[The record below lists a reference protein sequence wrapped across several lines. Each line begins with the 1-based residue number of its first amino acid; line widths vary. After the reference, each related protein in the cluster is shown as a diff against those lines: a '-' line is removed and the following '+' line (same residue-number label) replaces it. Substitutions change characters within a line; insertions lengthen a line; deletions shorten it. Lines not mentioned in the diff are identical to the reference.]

1 MIFISCCTDNTAQ
14 LLVAQG
20 LQSPVFPFKGKNP
33 ATPYQGLCSTLSIVT
48 QPLLPAIPW
57 GQDIKSGSGSP
68 SPLPRGRQ
76 DVILAPGGKLS
87 LCTNHCLANPAAEVQ
102 ITPRSLPGLVTAV
115 ANPIVVTGS
124 SGGADR
130 SGHELLGTCST
141 FLTFLPSSQGKGVS
155 WQAAL
160 GLCAPVAAW
169 RQTVTRRGQQGP
181 VSLTAG
187 TFQLVLEV
195 SPNLCP
201 GQAAPT
207 SSPGVGCSASAG
219 H

>member
-87 LCTNHCLANPAAEVQ
+87 PCTNHCLANPAAEVQ

-141 FLTFLPSSQGKGVS
+141 FLTFLPSSQGKGC
-155 WQAAL
+155 QLAGCPGAL
-160 GLCAPVAAW
+160 CSCRSLE
-169 RQTVTRRGQQGP
+169 TVTRRGQQGP